1 MVSDEWGFWATFG
14 LSKRKENMMPL
25 FKTKHLSIKLTGVL
39 CLLATT
45 GYSQAQLTHS
55 IYQSTTNNMKNQ
67 AQQVVTEFLNAVQ
80 VADIEQ
86 LNTLLHPDVEWS
98 QPGNSRI
105 SGIKH
110 SSNEVFQ
117 MVGKMFELSA
127 NTLKLTDIKSI
138 CVSGNK
144 VACLLHWNAAQPAGG
159 ILDVDNIDV
168 YTVENGKI
176 TKVEV
181 FTADESKEEM
191 FWGD

>member
-1 MVSDEWGFWATFG
+1 MISPEACFRPTFG
-14 LSKRKENMMPL
+14 LSKRKENIMSL

-39 CLLATT
+39 CQLATT
-45 GYSQAQLTHS
+45 GYSQMQLTHN
-55 IYQSTTNNMKNQ
+55 INQSTTNNMKNE
-67 AQQVVTEFLNAVQ
+67 AQQVVTDFLNAVK

-86 LNTLLHPDVEWS
+86 LNALLHPDVQWS

-176 TKVEV
+176 IKVEV
-181 FTADESKEEM
+181 FTADEPKEEM